1 MSSIGED
8 VPGVGIGGVSG
19 PTLELPEVDGEREAR
34 REDGADFERDACLFV
49 IFSWAMERC
58 SCERGVSL
66 ISIGSK
72 ATSTGPD
79 AATRVT
85 CRRILIRWMLE
96 IMETIT
102 FTRSS
107 NRIWA
112 RSVFRDSPT
121 GHWLGDGFAGN
132 DKLATPLK

>member
-19 PTLELPEVDGEREAR
+19 PTLELPDVDGEREGR
-34 REDGADFERDACLFV
+34 REDGADFERGLIV
-49 IFSWAMERC
+49 ILSWAMERC
-58 SCERGVSL
+58 SCERGASL

-79 AATRVT
+79 ADTRVT
-85 CRRILIRWMLE
+85 CRRILMKLMLE
-96 IMETIT
+96 IMESIT

-121 GHWLGDGFAGN
+121 GHWLGGGFAGN